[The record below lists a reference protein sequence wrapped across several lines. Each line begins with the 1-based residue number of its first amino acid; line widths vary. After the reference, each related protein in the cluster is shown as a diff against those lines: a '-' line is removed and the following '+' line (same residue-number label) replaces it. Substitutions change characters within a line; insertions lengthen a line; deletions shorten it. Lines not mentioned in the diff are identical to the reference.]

1 MESVKI
7 QKKDKRRRIAY
18 NRTNAQHIVWSKALD
33 VSKQISCKISNRKN
47 VFSENFLDYIQSM
60 KGEIRSVQKQQ
71 YKISKYNSN
80 KTVISKIE
88 QYFNRI
94 FNVYLDQKYSNNEIL
109 SLVRLEVT
117 EMYRYCYRMKNSHST

>member
-1 MESVKI
+1 MGLLNI
-7 QKKDKRRRIAY
+7 QQKNRQRRTVY
-18 NRTNAQHIVWSKALD
+18 NRINAQYIIWSKALD

-80 KTVISKIE
+80 KTVISK
-88 QYFNRI
+88 NRTI
-94 FNVYLDQKYSNNEIL
+94 F
-109 SLVRLEVT
+109 
-117 EMYRYCYRMKNSHST
+117 

>member
-1 MESVKI
+1 MESIKR
-7 QKKDKRRRIAY
+7 QKKDRRRRAAY
-18 NRTNAQHIVWSKALD
+18 NITNAQYIIWSKALD
-33 VSKQISCKISNRKN
+33 VSNQISCKISNRKN
-47 VFSENFLDYIQSM
+47 VFSEKFLDYLQSM

-71 YKISKYNSN
+71 YKINKHNS
-80 KTVISKIE
+80 IKIIIAKLE

-117 EMYRYCYRMKNSHST
+117 EMHRYCYRMKNSHFT